1 MASINQRREI
11 PEGDCSVGV
20 VVQVTKEKAEVRID
34 SVPCQGCKH
43 SASCALWVV
52 GDSTSTLWAHNKV
65 GAKVG
70 DSVRV
75 ALSPGEKTKT
85 ACLLYLLPS
94 ICIVAGVTVGEPL
107 VGVAL
112 GVEPI
117 LGGAIGALVGF
128 GLGLLPAMIVA
139 RRGGTLPVV
148 VEVIKEG

>member
-1 MASINQRREI
+1 MALVSKSREI
-11 PEGDCSVGV
+11 PKGDCSVGV
-20 VVQVTKEKAEVRID
+20 VVLVKKEKAEVRID
-34 SVPCQGCKH
+34 SAPCQGCKH
-43 SASCALWVV
+43 SASCALWAV
-52 GDSTSTLWAHNKV
+52 GDSTNTLWAHNKV
-65 GAKVG
+65 GARVG

-94 ICIVAGVTVGEPL
+94 ICIVAGVLLGQPIL
-107 VGVAL
+107 GVAL

-117 LGGAIGALVGF
+117 LGGAIGALIGF
-128 GLGLLPAMIVA
+128 GFGLLPAIVVA